1 MAYKYGNNV
10 TKTTQRQPIFGKE
23 KEMMQ
28 NDAGGYVFKVS
39 PVQRLKRFLILGS
52 ESGTFYVSNQRL
64 GKENVQSMI
73 DMIKNNGKEFV
84 QTISEYTLNAPKNS
98 PSIYAL
104 VLALT
109 YGDSETK
116 KLGYDLINKVCRT
129 SSHMFEFIGYIQEMK
144 TQGLRG
150 WSRGLRNG
158 VSKFYDKPYDKLAYQ
173 ICKYRQREGMTHKDV
188 LRLCHATSEDARV
201 KNMFSWVV
209 GKVEVPEDEYILD
222 FLTVLHTTSI
232 KEATKLIEKRKFT
245 WEMVNTE
252 LLKNSDI
259 WMSLLPHMPIHA
271 MTRNLGRMAS
281 IGMLKEFSDGTKEV
295 VKKLTNVEEI
305 KKSKVSPFQIVL
317 AHSVYN
323 NRHGFKGSLEWDTN
337 SQIAEALSDAY
348 VASFTNVTKTGK
360 NILIGIDS
368 SGSMCG
374 STIQGTVIDA
384 LYGAVAMSQ
393 ITKKTEPNTQTVI
406 FDTKYMA
413 DTYVTRGSGLAIQEA
428 VNYYRKNLGGGTD
441 CSLPIVYALEK
452 QIPNI
457 DTFIIYTDNETW
469 AGGSHAYTEFKK
481 YQRKYN
487 NNARIVNVAMT
498 ATRGSIIPENENN
511 FLEVIGFDAS
521 TPEIITKFING
532 EF

>member
-23 KEMMQ
+23 KEMVQ

-188 LRLCHATSEDARV
+188 LRL
-201 KNMFSWVV
+201 
-209 GKVEVPEDEYILD
+209 
-222 FLTVLHTTSI
+222 
-232 KEATKLIEKRKFT
+232 
-245 WEMVNTE
+245 
-252 LLKNSDI
+252 
-259 WMSLLPHMPIHA
+259 
-271 MTRNLGRMAS
+271 
-281 IGMLKEFSDGTKEV
+281 
-295 VKKLTNVEEI
+295 
-305 KKSKVSPFQIVL
+305 
-317 AHSVYN
+317 
-323 NRHGFKGSLEWDTN
+323 
-337 SQIAEALSDAY
+337 
-348 VASFTNVTKTGK
+348 
-360 NILIGIDS
+360 
-368 SGSMCG
+368 
-374 STIQGTVIDA
+374 
-384 LYGAVAMSQ
+384 
-393 ITKKTEPNTQTVI
+393 
-406 FDTKYMA
+406 
-413 DTYVTRGSGLAIQEA
+413 
-428 VNYYRKNLGGGTD
+428 
-441 CSLPIVYALEK
+441 
-452 QIPNI
+452 
-457 DTFIIYTDNETW
+457 
-469 AGGSHAYTEFKK
+469 
-481 YQRKYN
+481 
-487 NNARIVNVAMT
+487 
-498 ATRGSIIPENENN
+498 
-511 FLEVIGFDAS
+511 
-521 TPEIITKFING
+521 
-532 EF
+532 